1 MRPYSD
7 LIAFHKEVT
16 MLHSRTQVRHV
27 YDPLLRALHWAI
39 ALSVVALIATSQ
51 LAEAFEHGPY
61 EDTIWNLHILAG
73 YGLTVALVTRLL
85 WGLVGP
91 ASARWQDLWHPATW
105 KDSLKNLR
113 LPSAHRVGHDPLASL
128 AYLFAYG
135 VIALMVVSGLGL
147 AASEFQAGPLASWLG
162 NAGWVEDAME
172 DPHEFGFA
180 LMLGFVG
187 LHMAALVF
195 HQLRGERVAQSMVTG
210 KQYLDAQSIES
221 ERGVQH
227 D

>member
-1 MRPYSD
+1 MTQPDFRPRA
-7 LIAFHKEVT
+7 AF
-16 MLHSRTQVRHV
+16 
-27 YDPLLRALHWAI
+27 DPLLRILHWSLALAI
-39 ALSVVALIATSQ
+39 LALVATSQ

-73 YGLTVALVTRLL
+73 YTLTVALLTRLL

-91 ASARWQDLWHPATW
+91 ASARWRDLWHPAVW
-105 KDSLKNLR
+105 KATLGELR
-113 LPSAHRVGHDPLASL
+113 LPARHRLGHDPVASL

-135 VIALMVVSGLGL
+135 VMTLMVATGLGL
-147 AASEFQAGPLASWLG
+147 AASEFHTGPLAAWLG
-162 NAGWVEDAME
+162 NAAWLEDVLGE
-172 DPHEFGFA
+172 PHEAGFA

-187 LHMAALVF
+187 LHLAALAF

-210 KQYLDAQSIES
+210 RQYLGAES
-221 ERGVQH
+221 EVKH

>member
-1 MRPYSD
+1 MSNAS
-7 LIAFHKEVT
+7 I
-16 MLHSRTQVRHV
+16 QVRRV
-27 YDPLLRALHWAI
+27 YDPLLRALHWII
-39 ALSVVALIATSQ
+39 ALSIVALIVSSQ
-51 LAEAFEHGPY
+51 LAEPFEDGPW
-61 EDTIWNLHILAG
+61 ETAIWNLHILAG
-73 YGLTVALVTRLL
+73 YGLTIALATRLL

-105 KDSLKNLR
+105 MDSLKTLR
-113 LPSAHRVGHDPLASL
+113 LPSAHRVGHDPIASL
-128 AYLFAYG
+128 AYLFAYA
-135 VIALMVVSGLGL
+135 VMALMVVTGLGL
-147 AASEFQAGPLASWLG
+147 AAGEFNTGPLAAWLG

-195 HQLRGERVAQSMVTG
+195 HQLRGERVAQSMLTG
-210 KQYLDAQSIES
+210 KQYHDAKPE
-221 ERGVQH
+221 VQH

>member
-1 MRPYSD
+1 MS
-7 LIAFHKEVT
+7 
-16 MLHSRTQVRHV
+16 HSNTQSRRV

-39 ALSVVALIATSQ
+39 ALSVVALIASSQ
-51 LAEAFEHGPY
+51 LAEAFEDGPW
-61 EDTIWNLHILAG
+61 ESTIWNLHILAG
-73 YGLTVALVTRLL
+73 YGLTAALMARLL

-91 ASARWQDLWHPATW
+91 ASARWRDLWHPTTW
-105 KDSLKNLR
+105 KASLKTLR
-113 LPSAHRVGHDPLASL
+113 LPSAHRVGHDPVASL

-135 VIALMVVSGLGL
+135 VMALMVVSGLGL
-147 AASEFQAGPLASWLG
+147 AASEFNTGPLAAWLG
-162 NAGWVEDAME
+162 SAGWVEDVME

-210 KQYLDAQSIES
+210 KQYLNAED
-221 ERGVQH
+221 GVQH

>member
-1 MRPYSD
+1 M
-7 LIAFHKEVT
+7 A
-16 MLHSRTQVRHV
+16 HSSTRFLRV
-27 YDPLLRALHWAI
+27 YDPLLRVLHWAI
-39 ALSVVALIATSQ
+39 ALSVVALILSSQ
-51 LAEAFEHGPY
+51 LAEVFEDAPW
-61 EDTIWNLHILAG
+61 ESAIWNLHLLSG
-73 YGLTVALVTRLL
+73 YGLTVALLTRLL

-91 ASARWQDLWHPATW
+91 ASARWQDLWHPAAW
-105 KDSLKNLR
+105 KNSLKTLR
-113 LPSAHRVGHDPLASL
+113 LPSAHRAGHDPIASL

-135 VIALMVVSGLGL
+135 VMVLMVVTGLAL
-147 AASEFQAGPLASWLG
+147 AASEYNAGPLAAWLG
-162 NAGWVEDAME
+162 NASWVEDLTE

-210 KQYLDAQSIES
+210 KQYLDAEP
-221 ERGVQH
+221 EVHH

>member
-1 MRPYSD
+1 
-7 LIAFHKEVT
+7 
-16 MLHSRTQVRHV
+16 MLHPEPRTRRV

-39 ALSVVALIATSQ
+39 ALTILTLIGTSQ

-61 EDTIWNLHILAG
+61 ENTIWNLHILAG
-73 YGLTVALVTRLL
+73 YGLTIALLTRLL
-85 WGLVGP
+85 WGIVGP
-91 ASARWQDLWHPATW
+91 ASARWRDLWHPSVW
-105 KDSLKNLR
+105 KDSLKSLR
-113 LPSAHRVGHDPLASL
+113 LPSVHRVGHDPIASL

-135 VIALMVVSGLGL
+135 VMALMVVTGLGL
-147 AASEFQAGPLASWLG
+147 AASEFHTGPLAVWLG
-162 NAGWVEDAME
+162 NASWLEDVTE

-180 LMLGFVG
+180 LMLGFIG

-210 KQYLDAQSIES
+210 KQYLDAKP
-221 ERGVQH
+221 GVQH